1 MDETTRVEHSEQR
14 VSTTGGGV
22 AGGEQRR
29 TFQYKTNQIIWYILV
44 VIEVLLALRFFFYLF
59 GANPESPFLRFIY
72 GLSGIFVF
80 PFKGI
85 FPAFAEGVAVFD
97 WSVLVAMAIYAL
109 ITVGIIRLIKIIT
122 ARKPEEEI

>member
-1 MDETTRVEHSEQR
+1 MDDTTRIEHKEQR
-14 VSTTGGGV
+14 VSTTSGDGGG
-22 AGGEQRR
+22 EKRR
-29 TFQYKTNQIIWYILV
+29 TAQYKTNQIIWYIVGL
-44 VIEVLLALRFFFYLF
+44 IEVLLALRFLFYLF

-85 FPAFAEGVAVFD
+85 FPTFAEGVAVFE

-109 ITVGIIRLIKIIT
+109 IAWGIVRLFKILA